1 MSEANTSG
9 FSEINPPDEFDSNLK
24 EFGLLNFLKTE
35 KGKNYLK
42 YRVFREPYWLG
53 YMSVLSVTVYALIA
67 IGLSFTPLKWFA
79 MPVIAVLFFLQI
91 KGIYSFVKDYIDEQE
106 EKQAQNPEHVYE
118 SRPQKSFINA
128 TFTKEQERS
137 RSANPYF
144 DALVYGYHFLYFS
157 TALLCM
163 FAAFATQSFIVA
175 ISLAILWGFLTS
187 LVAESWSHEFIHRRN
202 IFQQMLGASLWSTFC
217 YGTFL
222 PEHTMGHHVHVST
235 PEDPSSAPKGMTLY
249 QFLPQAILKNPI
261 NGFKLEAKRLR
272 NRGLPVLHPRN
283 RLIWLSAFS
292 VLWALGSYAIGG
304 VYGFTFWAVATAGSI
319 ITIELANYVMHYGL
333 SRNKLPNGRY
343 ERVSPL
349 HSWNVEGPL
358 HMVVI
363 NLTRHSDHHAFP
375 RRPYQI
381 LRYFPE
387 APQLPI
393 SYERLIFMAW
403 VPKYFF
409 KVMDPRVDE
418 HMEKLEQW
426 RNNNVDDYQKVMD
439 IDGSMVH

>member
-1 MSEANTSG
+1 MP
-9 FSEINPPDEFDSNLK
+9 ILV
-24 EFGLLNFLKTE
+24 
-35 KGKNYLK
+35 YLF
-42 YRVFREPYWLG
+42 YR
-53 YMSVLSVTVYALIA
+53 
-67 IGLSFTPLKWFA
+67 
-79 MPVIAVLFFLQI
+79 QI
-91 KGIYSFVKDYIDEQE
+91 KGIYDFIKDYVDEQE
-106 EKQAQNPEHVYE
+106 QKLSENPDHIYE
-118 SRPQKSFINA
+118 TRQQKSFITA
-128 TFTKEQERS
+128 SFTKDQEKVRAS
-137 RSANPYF
+137 NFYF
-144 DALVYGYHFLYFS
+144 DFLVYTYHFLYFS
-157 TALLCM
+157 TAMLCM
-163 FAAFATQSFIVA
+163 YAAFVTESFIVA
-175 ISLAILWGFLTS
+175 IVLALSWGFLTS

-202 IFQQMLGASLWSTFC
+202 IFQQMLGGSLWATFC

-249 QFLPQAILKNPI
+249 EFLPQAIIKNPI

-272 NRGLPVLHPRN
+272 DRGLPIWHPRN
-283 RLIWLSAFS
+283 RLIWLTGFSIAWAF
-292 VLWALGSYAIGG
+292 LSYAIGG
-304 VYGFTFWAVATAGSI
+304 VYGFSFWLIATIGSI
-319 ITIELANYVMHYGL
+319 ITIEVANYVMHYGL
-333 SRNKLPNGRY
+333 SRKKMENGRY

-358 HMVVI
+358 HMIVI

-403 VPKYFF
+403 APKYFF

-418 HMEKLEQW
+418 HMQKLEEW
-426 RNNNVDDYQKVMD
+426 KRDNIDDYQKVMD
-439 IDGSMVH
+439 IDGSGIH

>member
-1 MSEANTSG
+1 MNQANTH
-9 FSEINPPDEFDSNLK
+9 INIEDAPKSFDSNLR
-24 EFGLLNFLKTE
+24 EFGFLNFLKTE
-35 KGKNYLK
+35 KGKDLLK
-42 YRVFREPYWLG
+42 YRFFREPYWIG
-53 YMSVLSVTVYALIA
+53 YTSVLSVTFYALIA
-67 IGLSFTPLKWFA
+67 IALSFTPLDFLA
-79 MPVIAVLFFLQI
+79 MPVVAVLFFLQV
-91 KGIYSFVKDYIDEQE
+91 KGIFNFVKDYIDEQE
-106 EKQAQNPEHVYE
+106 AEQKKNPAHVYE
-118 SRPQKSFINA
+118 ARPQKSFIA
-128 TFTKEQERS
+128 GTFTKEQERS
-137 RSANPYF
+137 RADNWYF
-144 DALVYGYHFLYFS
+144 DALVYGYHFIYFA

-163 FAAFATQSFIVA
+163 YAAYRTESYIVA
-175 ISLAILWGFLTS
+175 ISLAVLWGFLTS
-187 LVAESWSHEFIHRRN
+187 LVAESWSHEFIHRRSLH
-202 IFQQMLGASLWSTFC
+202 QQMLGASLWATFF

-249 QFLPQAILKNPI
+249 QFLPQAIMKNPV

-272 NRGLPVLHPRN
+272 DRGLPFWHVRN
-283 RLIWLSAFS
+283 RLLWLTGFS
-292 VLWALGSYAIGG
+292 FFWAGLSYLVGG
-304 VYGFTFWAVATAGSI
+304 VYGFTFWAIATIGSI
-319 ITIELANYVMHYGL
+319 ITIEVANYVMHYGL
-333 SRNKLPNGRY
+333 SRKKMENGRY

-403 VPKYFF
+403 APKYFF

-418 HMEKLEQW
+418 HMEKLKEWQK
-426 RNNNVDDYQKVMD
+426 NNVDDYQEVMN
-439 IDGSMVH
+439 IDGHTVH